1 MADIFVSYAR
11 VDKARVAPLVAAL
24 EARGWSV
31 WWDPEIAP
39 GQEFDRQIARELD
52 AAKAVIVVWTPAS
65 VDSRWV
71 RGEAREAA
79 DRGVLVPVRFE
90 KARLPIDARA
100 LHTTDLD
107 DWKEDPRSGAFEQL
121 LRALGPLLTS
131 TTGATPWTSPAPS
144 GSPAPSIGGA
154 RSTTAPETARDRTAL
169 SICVLPFLNM
179 SGDADQEYFSDGIS
193 EDIITDLSKVSAL
206 LVIARNT
213 AFTFKGKPVDVKGVA
228 RQLEVSHVLEGSVR
242 KAGNRVR
249 ITAQLI
255 DGRSGGHLWAERYD
269 RNLDDIFALQD
280 EISQAIVSALKLRL
294 LSEEKKAIE
303 DRGTTSVEAYDKYLR
318 AQAFV
323 MGHGLA
329 ETGRAEALFREA
341 LAIDPGF
348 GRARGG
354 LCTVYWYRLSFAPER
369 THETLGEME
378 SMVEEALAHAPE
390 HWATHLASGTLR
402 TARHDWLGADRAF
415 TRMKALAPL
424 SDSSGPIS
432 VGLFFGSVGRNGDAV
447 AELTMARTADPL
459 SLAVSQLLQQQL
471 YIVGRVD
478 DARAEYQRTIGL
490 IGNREPAEHLALMQ
504 IWDAGDIGRT
514 SAQFRR
520 YLDNQ
525 SVPIPVLSQ
534 VLELLDQPAAALDL
548 LRNAFNDPANQD
560 ATRLMVLSWYAA
572 RFRDAA
578 LAVAAMRRAYVDL
591 KGAYMAPLWFP
602 FLQGARQLPAFKA
615 LVRDLGLYDY
625 WRKSG
630 KWGDFARPVGEDDF
644 EVW

>member
-1 MADIFVSYAR
+1 MADIFISYAR
-11 VDKARVAPLVAAL
+11 ADRARVAPLVAAL
-24 EARGWSV
+24 EAQGWTV
-31 WWDPEIAP
+31 WWDPEITP

-52 AAKAVIVVWTPAS
+52 AARAVIVVWTPAS

-79 DRGVLVPVRFE
+79 DRGVLVPVRFD

-100 LHTTDLD
+100 MHTTDLD
-107 DWKEDPRSGAFEQL
+107 GWDGAKDSRVYLDLCRALTPLVERLSTQEPASGAARE
-121 LRALGPLLTS
+121 RAHDAPRD
-131 TTGATPWTSPAPS
+131 ATDVRSQPAR
-144 GSPAPSIGGA
+144 GI
-154 RSTTAPETARDRTAL
+154 
-169 SICVLPFLNM
+169 SICVLPFANM
-179 SGDADQEYFSDGIS
+179 SGDTEQEYFSDGIS

-228 RQLEVSHVLEGSVR
+228 RQLGVSHVLEGSVR

-323 MGHGLA
+323 MGHGPA
-329 ETGRAEALFREA
+329 ESGRAEALFREA

-369 THETLGEME
+369 AHATLGDME
-378 SMVEEALAHAPE
+378 SMVEEALVHAPE

-402 TARHDWLGADRAF
+402 TARHDWLGSDRAF

-424 SDSSGPIS
+424 SDSSGPFS
-432 VGLFFGSVGRNGDAV
+432 VSLFFGSVGRNVEGV

-459 SLAVSQLLQQQL
+459 SLAVSQVLQQQL

-490 IGNREPAEHLALMQ
+490 IGNREPAEHTALMQ

-514 SAQFRR
+514 AVQFRR

-525 SVPIPVLSQ
+525 AIPIPVLSQ

-548 LRNAFNDPANQD
+548 LRNALSDPANLD
-560 ATRLMVLSWYAA
+560 PSRMMVLSWYAA
-572 RFRDAA
+572 RFGDAP

-591 KGAYMAPLWFP
+591 KGAYMTPLWFP
-602 FLQGARQLPAFKA
+602 FLREARQLPAFKT

-630 KWGDFARPVGEDDF
+630 KWGNFARPLGEDDF